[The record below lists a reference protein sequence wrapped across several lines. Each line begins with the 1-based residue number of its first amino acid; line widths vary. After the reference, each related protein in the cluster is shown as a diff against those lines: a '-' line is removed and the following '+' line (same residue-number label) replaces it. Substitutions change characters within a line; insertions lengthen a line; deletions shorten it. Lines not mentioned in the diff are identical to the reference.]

1 MKIEQES
8 KVSASRERIWS
19 LLEDVPRAAALIPG
33 VSDVVETGPNTFSG
47 KMQARVGP
55 MKITLD
61 GELTTTQNPED
72 FTWRIEGNAKALAG
86 GGLRVIVDAAHCRRG
101 RGQLHPHR
109 RDGHPVH
116 GQAGH
121 DGTAVHPLQG
131 QIPDE
136 GLHQEPGKGTQA
148 VGAGCATDRRV
159 NGRFLMKRKFAAS
172 VIRDG
177 DWYVAQALEVD
188 VTSQGETEQE
198 ALDNLRE
205 ALELYF
211 TPPLA
216 EPIPKVHQI
225 EVDIDA
231 KVNIAAT

>member
-86 GGLRVIVDAAHCRRG
+86 GGLRVIVDAA
-101 RGQLHPHR
+101 
-109 RDGHPVH
+109 V
-116 GQAGH
+116 A
-121 DGTAVHPLQG
+121 
-131 QIPDE
+131 E
-136 GLHQEPGKGTQA
+136 GDADSSTLT
-148 VGAGCATDRRV
+148 VATDIQFMGKLGTMGQPFIRSKA
-159 NGRFLMKRKFAAS
+159 NSQMKDFIKN
-172 VIRDG
+172 
-177 DWYVAQALEVD
+177 LEK
-188 VTSQGETEQE
+188 
-198 ALDNLRE
+198 
-205 ALELYF
+205 EL
-211 TPPLA
+211 
-216 EPIPKVHQI
+216 KQ
-225 EVDIDA
+225 
-231 KVNIAAT
+231 

>member
-1 MKIEQES
+1 
-8 KVSASRERIWS
+8 
-19 LLEDVPRAAALIPG
+19 
-33 VSDVVETGPNTFSG
+33 
-47 KMQARVGP
+47 
-55 MKITLD
+55 
-61 GELTTTQNPED
+61 
-72 FTWRIEGNAKALAG
+72 
-86 GGLRVIVDAAHCRRG
+86 
-101 RGQLHPHR
+101 
-109 RDGHPVH
+109 
-116 GQAGH
+116 
-121 DGTAVHPLQG
+121 
-131 QIPDE
+131 
-136 GLHQEPGKGTQA
+136 
-148 VGAGCATDRRV
+148 
-159 NGRFLMKRKFAAS
+159 MKRKFAAS